1 MYRCYYRPMDIPH
14 TGAVDGGV
22 VRDHLSF
29 ILNGEIQQIDSVAGD
44 MTLLA
49 WLRQMRGLTGSKEG
63 CGEGDCGACT
73 AVIARKQADGRLEFT
88 AINSCILLMGMIE
101 GCAIIT
107 VEGIAAPDGTLH
119 PCQQAMVAY
128 HGSQCGFCTPGFV
141 MSLYAAWCN
150 GAGLDERGIEQTL
163 SGNLCRCTGYRP
175 IIDAGLSLNAQVMAD
190 TERQQHQALS
200 DLLDQISHDEMIEI
214 TANDKRFTIPRTAS
228 DFARTVAEHPDAV
241 IVAGATDIGLW
252 ITKQHRQMSH
262 MIWTGHVAE
271 FHQIRVESDRLILP
285 PAVTH
290 QQAVSVLGEYWPAI
304 ARLLFRFGSAQ
315 VRNSGTVCGNIAN
328 GSPIGDLPPAL
339 MAVRASVRLRQA
351 DKERTLP
358 LESYFI
364 EYGKQDR
371 EQGEFVSAIEIPLD
385 DAPYL
390 KCYKLSKR
398 FDQDISAVMMAAN
411 ITVEEGIITEAILA
425 FGGMAAIPKRAH
437 RTEQA
442 LVGQKC
448 QIASFEAAAAKLG
461 SDLSPITD
469 MRGSSEYRLQ
479 AAQNLVKKY
488 GLEITGTALVNLA
501 DRDAA
506 KQLVG

>member
-1 MYRCYYRPMDIPH
+1 MCPYYYQPMDIRH
-14 TGAVDGGV
+14 IEAVDGEI
-22 VRDHLSF
+22 VRGHLSF
-29 ILNGEIQQIDSVAGD
+29 ILNGDIQQVDNIPGD

-49 WLRQMRGLTGSKEG
+49 WLRQTQGLTGSKEG

-73 AVIARKQADGRLEFT
+73 AVIARKQSDGRLAFT
-88 AINSCILLMGMIE
+88 AVNSCILLMGMIE
-101 GCAIIT
+101 GCAVIT
-107 VEGIAAPDGTLH
+107 VEGISAPDGMLH

-150 GAGLDERGIEQTL
+150 GAGLDEIEIEQTL
-163 SGNLCRCTGYRP
+163 AGNLCRCTGYRP
-175 IIDAGLSLNAQVMAD
+175 IIDAGRSLEGQGMAD
-190 TERQQHQALS
+190 WERQQHEVLS
-200 DLLDQISHDEMIEI
+200 GLLDQIRHDEMIEI
-214 TANDKRFTIPRTAS
+214 EAGGKRFSIPHTAS
-228 DFARTVAEHPDAV
+228 EFARCVAEHPQAV

-252 ITKQHRQMSH
+252 ITKQHRQMNH
-262 MIWTGHVAE
+262 MIWTGYVRE
-271 FHQIRVESDRLILP
+271 FHQIVTEENRLILP

-290 QQAVSVLGEYWPAI
+290 QQAMAVLGDHWPAI
-304 ARLLFRFGSAQ
+304 KSLLVRFGSVQ

-339 MAVRASVRLRQA
+339 IAARASVRLRHA

-358 LESYFI
+358 LESFFI

-371 EQGEFVSAIEIPLD
+371 QQGEFVSAIEIPLD
-385 DAPYL
+385 AAPHL

-411 ITVEEGIITEAILA
+411 ITVDDGIITDAVLA

-437 RTEQA
+437 HTEQA
-442 LVGQKC
+442 LIGQRC
-448 QIASFEAAAAKLG
+448 ELASFAAAAANLTQ
-461 SDLSPITD
+461 DFTPIAD
-469 MRGSSEYRLQ
+469 MRGSAEYRLQ

-488 GLEITGTALVNLA
+488 GLEITGIALVALA

-506 KQLVG
+506 KQLVS